1 MQQHLL
7 AQHFFGFSSC
17 WNFQPQKKW
26 NEKKS
31 PTTSASRYLGITS
44 GDLLAD
50 NWNSISIYP
59 SVSWIVYLVADCFF
73 TKHLKRTTSGFCP
86 RFFMTFLWLL
96 RLCDV
101 SCRLFAIKIWFLLWG
116 KSGFQKRNGWNAWK
130 ILEGQR
136 ETFCSGG
143 SSFACSLWRVWKKL
157 KA

>member
-26 NEKKS
+26 NEKNNNN
-31 PTTSASRYLGITS
+31 LGISVSTS
-44 GDLLAD
+44 LPGTFGGQLKFHF
-50 NWNSISIYP
+50 IYP